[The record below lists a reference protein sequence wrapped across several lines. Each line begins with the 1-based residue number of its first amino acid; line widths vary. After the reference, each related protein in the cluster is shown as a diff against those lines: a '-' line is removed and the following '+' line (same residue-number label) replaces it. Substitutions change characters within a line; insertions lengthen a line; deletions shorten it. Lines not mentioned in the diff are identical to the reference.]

1 MRIGMVSKFDA
12 ADGLCVRANEV
23 LRGLVRR
30 GHEVHAFTQSQEV
43 AGIPTENIHRFR
55 AFQLNPHFSLD
66 SFNAIKIIAEGC
78 QRHDIEVLH
87 VQMNSGSTEF
97 LIPYF
102 DDALPPRVVT
112 FHLAYARGS
121 SAYTTLFEIA
131 WKASIFAARKY
142 DQIIL
147 VDPSQKPYFTRLG
160 ISDEQLSV
168 ITNGVNINLFKPGK
182 RRENKILEFVYVGR
196 LSYDKG
202 VHILLRAFQKYHQE
216 NPDSRLTLIGEGMV
230 KHQIQKYNENGS
242 IRWLGVVDHHQLP
255 RILSAMDVFVIPQ
268 NIGGLG
274 LSVMEAMSCGLPV
287 ITTAI
292 GETVRLLGP
301 EEGILVEPHS
311 TRGVLDAMRRIGAD
325 NALRASMAGRCR
337 RKIEHLYSWK
347 HQLGLLEETYRKV
360 VKGKSQ

>member
-1 MRIGMVSKFDA
+1 MKIGMVSKFDA

-23 LRGLVRR
+23 LQGLVDR
-30 GHEVHAFTQSQEV
+30 GHEVHAFTQSHRV
-43 AGIPTENIHRFR
+43 AGIPSENIHRFR

-66 SFNAIKIIAEGC
+66 SFSAIKLIAEKC
-78 QRHDIEVLH
+78 QRHEIEVLH

-102 DDALPPRVVT
+102 DDMLPPRVVT
-112 FHLAYARGS
+112 FHLAYASGS
-121 SAYTTLFEIA
+121 STYTTLFEIA

-160 ISDEQLSV
+160 VPDEQLSV

-182 RRENKILEFVYVGR
+182 RKENKKLEFVYVGR

-202 VHILLRAFQKYHQE
+202 VHILLRAFHKYHQE
-216 NPDSRLTLIGEGMV
+216 NPDSRLTLIGDGMV
-230 KHQIQKYNENGS
+230 KHQIQKYNEKGS
-242 IRWLGVVDHHQLP
+242 IRWLGVVDHNHLP
-255 RILSAMDVFVIPQ
+255 QVLSAMDVFVIPQ

-292 GETVRLLGP
+292 GETVKLLGP

-311 TRGVLDAMRRIGAD
+311 THGVLDAMRRIGAD
-325 NALRASMAGRCR
+325 SALRVNMAKSCR
-337 RKIEHLYSWK
+337 TKIEHLYSWK
-347 HQLGLLEETYRKV
+347 RQISLLEETYQNVVERKN
-360 VKGKSQ
+360 

>member
-1 MRIGMVSKFDA
+1 MKIGMVSKFDA

-23 LRGLVRR
+23 LQGLADR
-30 GHEVHAFTQSQEV
+30 GHEIHVFTQSQEV
-43 AGIPTENIHRFR
+43 AGIPKENIHRFR
-55 AFQLNPHFSLD
+55 ALQLNPHFSLD
-66 SFNAIKIIAEGC
+66 SFNAIKLIAEVC

-112 FHLAYARGS
+112 FHLAYASGS
-121 SAYTTLFEIA
+121 STYTTLFEIA

-160 ISDEQLSV
+160 VPDEQLSV

-182 RRENKILEFVYVGR
+182 LKENNKLDFVYVGR

-202 VHILLRAFQKYHQE
+202 VHILLKAFQKYHQE
-216 NPDSRLTLIGEGMV
+216 NPDSRLTLIGDGMV
-230 KHQIQKYNENGS
+230 KHQIRKYNENES
-242 IRWLGVVDHHQLP
+242 IRWLGVVNHHHLP
-255 RILSAMDVFVIPQ
+255 QILSAMDVFVIPQ

-292 GETVRLLGP
+292 GETAKLLGP

-311 TRGVLDAMRRIGAD
+311 MHGVLDAMRRIGMD
-325 NALRASMAGRCR
+325 SALRADMAKRCR

-347 HQLGLLEETYRKV
+347 QQLGILEETYQKAIRSKN
-360 VKGKSQ
+360 